1 MLQPFH
7 RLFKGL
13 ALFESLVKRFQVES
27 SLTLGNDAPVAMREA
42 SPEVHLT
49 VASVAR
55 QIGVA
60 PATLRTWDRRY
71 GLGPSEHS
79 EGEHR
84 RYSEADLARLVYM
97 RKLIVAGVAPIDAAA
112 KALSYKGKSQKT
124 SHSFFE
130 STDESELVEQLLR
143 AAQSLDRDLLEA
155 GLRGHLEKNNIE
167 KTWQDVMCPL
177 LVTVGDHW
185 KRTGDGIEVEHLL
198 SDLILRILF
207 ARVSTQQKTINSR
220 PVLIACVGEETH
232 SLAVTALAAAL
243 AERKI
248 SFQFLGARTPQSA
261 LNEVARRSAPPA
273 IFMWAQ
279 LKKHAD
285 ASFVTDLPNLR
296 PKPRVIVGG
305 PGWAGI
311 DVKGADI
318 AEDLASACTYIE
330 RALGI

>member
-1 MLQPFH
+1 
-7 RLFKGL
+7 
-13 ALFESLVKRFQVES
+13 
-27 SLTLGNDAPVAMREA
+27 MREA
-42 SPEVHLT
+42 LNEVLNEALTEGQLT

-55 QIGVA
+55 HIGVA

-71 GLGPSEHS
+71 GLGPTDHS

-97 RKLIVAGVAPIDAAA
+97 RKLIVSGVAPGDAAV
-112 KALSYKGKSQKT
+112 KALAHRGKLTKSSMQL
-124 SHSFFE
+124 HSNFE
-130 STDESELVEQLLR
+130 SEDESELVEQLLR
-143 AAQSLDRDLLEA
+143 AANSLDKDLLEA
-155 GLRGHLEKNNIE
+155 GLRGHLEKNSIE

-177 LVTVGDHW
+177 LVTVGEEW
-185 KRTGDGIEVEHLL
+185 KKSGEGIEVEHLL

-207 ARVSTQQKTINSR
+207 SRISTDQENINSR
-220 PVLIACVGEETH
+220 PILIACIGEETH

-261 LNEVARRSAPPA
+261 LNEVVRRSAPPA

-285 ASFVTDLPNLR
+285 PSFVSDLPKLR

-305 PGWAGI
+305 PGWKGV

-318 AEDLASACTYIE
+318 AGDLASACAFIE